1 MYLWMH
7 EINNEWNDERMNEL
21 MKENNKEKVRMNEG
35 LIRWKNE

>member
-1 MYLWMH
+1 MDVFMN
-7 EINNEWNDERMNEL
+7 EKINEWNDERMNEL